1 VIMKRLGI
9 IGFGSIA
16 QSLIDI
22 LRDNISEEYVR
33 VCLLVRE
40 ESVEEVYQQ
49 LKATKA
55 GLTKTVLVHSDL
67 NAFIADAP
75 DLVVECASHSA
86 VQNYVPALL
95 EADIDVIIASIGALA
110 DEALYEAIKRAAE
123 AGNAQIT
130 LPAGA
135 IGGVDVMAAAK
146 LSDIQEVIY
155 TGRKPPKAWKGTRA
169 EDAVSLD
176 ELTEESVFFEGT
188 AREAAKAYPK
198 NANVAATLALAG
210 VGFEKTRVKLIADPA
225 TNKNTH
231 SYSVVSDV
239 VSYSV
244 ELMSVASPKNP
255 KTSMTTVYSL
265 AREVLNKDSN
275 VAI

>member
-1 VIMKRLGI
+1 MKRLGI
-9 IGFGSIA
+9 IGYGSIA

-22 LRDNISEEYVR
+22 LRDNISQEYVR
-33 VCLLVRE
+33 VCMLVRE

-49 LKATKA
+49 LKASKE
-55 GLTKTVLVHSDL
+55 GLAKTVLVHSSLD
-67 NAFIADAP
+67 AFIADAP
-75 DLVVECASHSA
+75 DLVVECAGHSA
-86 VQNYVPALL
+86 VQDYVPALL
-95 EADIDVIIASIGALA
+95 KADINVIIASIGALA
-110 DEALYEAIKRAAE
+110 DEALYKSITDAAE

-135 IGGVDVMAAAK
+135 IGGIDVMAAAQ
-146 LSDIQEVIY
+146 LSDIKEVVY
-155 TGRKPPKAWKGTRA
+155 VGRKSPGAWKGTPA
-169 EDAVSLD
+169 ETVADLD
-176 ELTEESVFFEGT
+176 TLTEELVFFEGT

-210 VGFEKTRVKLIADPA
+210 VGFENTRVKLIADP
-225 TNKNTH
+225 TTDKNTH
-231 SYSVVSDV
+231 SYNVVSDV

-244 ELMSVASPKNP
+244 ELMSVVSPKNP

-265 AREVLNKDSN
+265 AREVLNKTST

>member
-1 VIMKRLGI
+1 MKRLGI

-22 LRDNISEEYVR
+22 LRDNISQEYVR

-49 LKATKA
+49 LKASKS
-55 GLTKTVLVHSDL
+55 GLAKTVLVHSDL

-86 VQNYVPALL
+86 VRSYVPALL

-110 DEALYEAIKRAAE
+110 DEELYENVKRAAE
-123 AGNAQIT
+123 LGNAQIT

-146 LSDIQEVIY
+146 LSDIKEVIY
-155 TGRKPPKAWKGTRA
+155 TGRKPPAAWKGTQA
-169 EDAVSLD
+169 EDAVDLD
-176 ELTEESVFFEGT
+176 SLTEETVFFEGT

-210 VGFEKTRVKLIADPA
+210 VGFEKTRVKLVADPN

-265 AREVLNKDSN
+265 AREVLNKVSN

>member
-1 VIMKRLGI
+1 MKRLGI

-16 QSLIDI
+16 QSLIEI
-22 LRDNISEEYVR
+22 LRDNIPHEYVR

-40 ESVEEVYQQ
+40 DSVEGVYQQ

-55 GLTKTVLVHSDL
+55 GLAKTVLVHSDL
-67 NAFIADAP
+67 DAFIADAP

-86 VQNYVPALL
+86 VRSYVPALL

-110 DEALYEAIKRAAE
+110 DEALYDTVTKAAE

-146 LSDIQEVIY
+146 LSDITKVVY
-155 TGRKPPKAWKGTRA
+155 TGRKPPTAWKGTQA
-169 EDAVSLD
+169 ENVVDLD
-176 ELTEESVFFEGT
+176 TLTNENVFFEGT
-188 AREAAKAYPK
+188 AREAASAYPK

-210 VGFEKTRVKLIADPA
+210 VGFEKTQVKLIADP
-225 TNKNTH
+225 TSDKNTH

-244 ELMSVASPKNP
+244 ELTSVASPKNP

-265 AREVLNKDSN
+265 AREVLNKVSN

>member
-1 VIMKRLGI
+1 MKRLGI

-49 LKATKA
+49 LKASKA
-55 GLTKTVLVHSDL
+55 GLAKTVLVHSDL

-110 DEALYEAIKRAAE
+110 DEALYESITRAAE
-123 AGNAQIT
+123 VGNAQIT

-146 LSDIQEVIY
+146 LSDIQKVVY

-176 ELTEESVFFEGT
+176 ELTKETVFFEGT

-210 VGFEKTRVKLIADPA
+210 VGFEKTRVKLIADP
-225 TNKNTH
+225 TTSKNTH

>member
-1 VIMKRLGI
+1 MKRLGI

-22 LRDNISEEYVR
+22 LRDNISQEYVR

-49 LKATKA
+49 LKASKE
-55 GLTKTVLVHSDL
+55 GLAKTVLVHSDL
-67 NAFIADAP
+67 GAFIADAP

-86 VQNYVPALL
+86 VQSYVPALL

-110 DEALYEAIKRAAE
+110 DEALYESITAA
-123 AGNAQIT
+123 AAKGKAQIT

-146 LSDIQEVIY
+146 LSDITEVVY
-155 TGRKPPKAWKGTRA
+155 QGRKSPKAWKETPA
-169 EDAVSLD
+169 EHVVDLD
-176 ELTEESVFFEGT
+176 SLTEETVFFEGT
-188 AREAAKAYPK
+188 AREAAQAYPK

-210 VGFEKTRVKLIADPA
+210 VGFEKTRVKLIADP
-225 TNKNTH
+225 TSNKNTH
-231 SYSVVSDV
+231 SYHVVSDV

-244 ELMSVASPKNP
+244 ELMSVVSPQNP

>member
-1 VIMKRLGI
+1 MKRLGI
-9 IGFGSIA
+9 IGYGSIS

-22 LRDNISEEYVR
+22 LRDNISQEYVR
-33 VCLLVRE
+33 VCMLVRE

-49 LKATKA
+49 LKASKE
-55 GLTKTVLVHSDL
+55 GLARTVLVHSDL
-67 NAFIADAP
+67 EAFIADAP

-86 VQNYVPALL
+86 VQSYVPALL
-95 EADIDVIIASIGALA
+95 KADIDVIIASIGALA
-110 DEALYEAIKRAAE
+110 DEALYKSITDAAK
-123 AGNAQIT
+123 AGKAQIT

-135 IGGVDVMAAAK
+135 IGGIDVMAAAQ
-146 LSDIQEVIY
+146 LSNIKEVVY
-155 TGRKPPKAWKGTRA
+155 VGRKPPKAWKGTPA
-169 EDAVSLD
+169 EATTDLDALV
-176 ELTEESVFFEGT
+176 EEAVFFEGS

-210 VGFEKTRVKLIADPA
+210 VGFEKTRVKLIADP
-225 TNKNTH
+225 TTQKNTH
-231 SYSVVSDV
+231 SYTVVSDV

-244 ELMSVASPKNP
+244 ELMSVVSPKNP

>member
-1 VIMKRLGI
+1 MKRLGI

-22 LRDNISEEYVR
+22 LRDNISQEYVR

-49 LKATKA
+49 LKASKA
-55 GLTKTVLVHSDL
+55 GLAKTVLVHSDL

-86 VQNYVPALL
+86 VKNYVPALL
-95 EADIDVIIASIGALA
+95 EADIDVVIASIGALA
-110 DEALYEAIKRAAE
+110 DAELYDIITKAAD

-146 LSDIQEVIY
+146 LSDIQQVVY

-169 EDAVSLD
+169 EDVVILD
-176 ELTEESVFFEGT
+176 SLTEENVFFEGT
-188 AREAAKAYPK
+188 AREAAQAYPK

-210 VGFEKTRVKLIADPA
+210 VGFEKTQVRLIADPT

-244 ELMSVASPKNP
+244 ELLSVASPKNP

>member
-1 VIMKRLGI
+1 MKRLGI
-9 IGFGSIA
+9 IGYGSIS

-40 ESVEEVYQQ
+40 ESVEAVYQQ
-49 LKATKA
+49 LKASKE
-55 GLTKTVLVHSDL
+55 GLAKTVLVHSDL
-67 NAFIADAP
+67 GAFIADAP

-86 VQNYVPALL
+86 VQSYVPALL

-110 DEALYEAIKRAAE
+110 DEALYEAVYSAAE
-123 AGNAQIT
+123 AGKAQIT

-146 LSDIQEVIY
+146 LSDITEVVY
-155 TGRKPPKAWKGTRA
+155 VGRKSPRAWKGTPA
-169 EDAVSLD
+169 EDVVDLD
-176 ELTEESVFFEGT
+176 TLTEEAVFFEGT

-210 VGFEKTRVKLIADPA
+210 VGFEQTRVKLIADPNA
-225 TNKNTH
+225 NKNTH
-231 SYSVVSDV
+231 SYHVVSDV

-244 ELMSVASPKNP
+244 ELMSVVSPKNP

-265 AREVLNKDSN
+265 AREVLNKVSN

>member
-1 VIMKRLGI
+1 MKRLGI

-22 LRDNISEEYVR
+22 LRDNISHEYVR
-33 VCLLVRE
+33 VCLLVRD

-49 LKATKA
+49 LKASKA
-55 GLTKTVLVHSDL
+55 GLAKTVLVHSDL
-67 NAFIADAP
+67 DAFIADAP

-86 VQNYVPALL
+86 VRSYVPALL

-110 DEALYEAIKRAAE
+110 DEALYETIKRAAE
-123 AGNAQIT
+123 LGNAQIT

-135 IGGVDVMAAAK
+135 IGGIDVMAAAK
-146 LSDIQEVIY
+146 LSDITEVVY
-155 TGRKPPKAWKGTRA
+155 TGRKPPAAWKGTQA
-169 EDAVSLD
+169 EDAVDLD
-176 ELTEESVFFEGT
+176 ALIEETVFFEGT

-210 VGFEKTRVKLIADPA
+210 VGFEKTRVKLVADP
-225 TNKNTH
+225 TTDKNTH

-244 ELMSVASPKNP
+244 ELMSAASPKNP

-265 AREVLNKDSN
+265 AREVLNKVSN

>member
-1 VIMKRLGI
+1 MKRLGI
-9 IGFGSIA
+9 IGYGSIA

-22 LRDNISEEYVR
+22 LRDNISQEYVR
-33 VCLLVRE
+33 VCLLVRK

-49 LKATKA
+49 LKASKK
-55 GLTKTVLVHSDL
+55 GLAQTVLVHSDL
-67 NAFIADAP
+67 GAFIADAP
-75 DLVVECASHSA
+75 ELVVECASHSA
-86 VQNYVPALL
+86 VQSYVPALL

-110 DEALYEAIKRAAE
+110 DEALYEAVTNAAKI
-123 AGNAQIT
+123 GSAQIT

-146 LSDIQEVIY
+146 LSDIQEVVY
-155 TGRKPPKAWKGTRA
+155 TGRKPPKAWKGTPA
-169 EDAVSLD
+169 EDVADLD
-176 ELTEESVFFEGT
+176 TLTEETVFFEGT

-210 VGFEKTRVKLIADPA
+210 VGFEKTRVKLVADPSSD
-225 TNKNTH
+225 KNTH

-244 ELMSVASPKNP
+244 ELMSVASPTNP

-265 AREVLNKDSN
+265 AREVLNKVSN

>member
-1 VIMKRLGI
+1 MKRLGI

-22 LRDNISEEYVR
+22 LRDNISQEYVR
-33 VCLLVRE
+33 VCMLVRE

-49 LKATKA
+49 LKASKT
-55 GLTKTVLVHSDL
+55 GLAKTVLVHSSLD
-67 NAFIADAP
+67 AFIADAP

-86 VQNYVPALL
+86 VKSYVPALL

-110 DEALYEAIKRAAE
+110 DAELYEAITNAAE

-146 LSDIQEVIY
+146 LSDIQEVVY
-155 TGRKPPKAWKGTRA
+155 TGRKPPKAWKGTLA
-169 EDAVSLD
+169 EDVISLD
-176 ELTEESVFFEGT
+176 DLTEENVFFEGT
-188 AREAAKAYPK
+188 AREAAQAYPK

>member
-1 VIMKRLGI
+1 MKRLGI

-49 LKATKA
+49 LKASKA
-55 GLTKTVLVHSDL
+55 GLAKTVLVHSDL

-110 DEALYEAIKRAAE
+110 DEALYETITRAAE
-123 AGNAQIT
+123 GGNAQIT

-146 LSDIQEVIY
+146 LSDIKKSFTADANHQ
-155 TGRKPPKAWKGTRA
+155 KPGKELAQKMQ
-169 EDAVSLD
+169 SL
-176 ELTEESVFFEGT
+176 
-188 AREAAKAYPK
+188 
-198 NANVAATLALAG
+198 
-210 VGFEKTRVKLIADPA
+210 
-225 TNKNTH
+225 
-231 SYSVVSDV
+231 
-239 VSYSV
+239 
-244 ELMSVASPKNP
+244 
-255 KTSMTTVYSL
+255 
-265 AREVLNKDSN
+265 
-275 VAI
+275 